1 MSESLTIL
9 ANDNII
15 LRNHVEQMK
24 TNLITPKKGKINQT
38 GISDELTVLKQE
50 VFRLTQIEDSCDESV
65 LLYEN
70 TIKDMNKK
78 MKESLKKESE
88 RRKKAEF
95 DVQRLKQKN

>member
-78 MKESLKKESE
+78 NEGILEKRIRKKEKG
-88 RRKKAEF
+88 RI
-95 DVQRLKQKN
+95 